1 MECHDIGTLKCG
13 LGQKALE
20 LFQQIQ
26 QEDVGPDSITF
37 VGVLNTCASVAV
49 LEEGGC
55 VQRQI
60 IESGLESDVIVGN
73 NLVDMYAKCG
83 SLEDA

>member
-1 MECHDIGTLKCG
+1 MQARTEGTGTISANATGGCWTRLHYFC
-13 LGQKALE
+13 
-20 LFQQIQ
+20 
-26 QEDVGPDSITF
+26 
-37 VGVLNTCASVAV
+37 GVLNTCASVAV
-49 LEEGGC
+49 LEEGRC
-55 VQRQI
+55 VQQQI

>member
-1 MECHDIGTLKCG
+1 M
-13 LGQKALE
+13 
-20 LFQQIQ
+20 Q

-37 VGVLNTCASVAV
+37 VGLLNTCASVAV
-49 LEEGGC
+49 LEEGRC
-55 VQRQI
+55 VHQQL

-83 SLEDA
+83 GLEDA

>member
-1 MECHDIGTLKCG
+1 
-13 LGQKALE
+13 
-20 LFQQIQ
+20 
-26 QEDVGPDSITF
+26 
-37 VGVLNTCASVAV
+37 VAV